1 MDGASKK
8 DHNGRIKSV
17 GASFPSLNLF
27 PTCLDAIGFTVIP
40 WVCARIRTGG
50 QGVDYQLKHISPDAI
65 AEAVAKAELY
75 RSLNEPEEAESICR
89 DILAVEPRHQLA
101 LRLLGLALTDQ
112 FTSGGLDRYRE
123 TERIFEKLQDPYE
136 RLYYT
141 GILYERRAKAQ
152 LNAGNP
158 PAPILTLFEEALRLF
173 AEAERIRP
181 AGNDDAIL
189 RWNRCVRLL
198 QNPAY
203 RWEEFARAYATYEPD
218 DAPPR

>member
-1 MDGASKK
+1 ME
-8 DHNGRIKSV
+8 
-17 GASFPSLNLF
+17 
-27 PTCLDAIGFTVIP
+27 
-40 WVCARIRTGG
+40 
-50 QGVDYQLKHISPDAI
+50 YQLKHISPDAI

-75 RSLNEPEEAESICR
+75 RSFNEPEEAESICR

-112 FTSGGLDRYRE
+112 FTSRGMDRSRE
-123 TERIFEKLQDPYE
+123 AERIFEELQDPYE
-136 RLYYT
+136 RHYYT

-152 LNAGNP
+152 LNTGNP
-158 PAPILTLFEEALRLF
+158 RAPILTLFEEALRLF

-189 RWNRCVRLL
+189 RWNRCVRML
-198 QNPAY
+198 QNSAY
-203 RWEEFARAYATYEPD
+203 GWEELEPAYATFEPD